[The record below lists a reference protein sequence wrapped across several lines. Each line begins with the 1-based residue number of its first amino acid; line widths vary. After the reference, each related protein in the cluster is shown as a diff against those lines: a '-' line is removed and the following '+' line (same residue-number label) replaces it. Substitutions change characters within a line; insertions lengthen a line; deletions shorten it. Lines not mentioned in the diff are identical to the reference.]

1 LVVEEVVGGDPVV
14 EEGPVV
20 WYTKQV
26 KTFHLG
32 RMPSWWAPAVGVG
45 RAVVVS
51 VEMDPL
57 PLYFQKRP

>member
-26 KTFHLG
+26 KTFHLE
-32 RMPSWWAPAVGVG
+32 RIPSSWAPTVGVVQL
-45 RAVVVS
+45 VVVS
-51 VEMDPL
+51 VEMEP
-57 PLYFQKRP
+57 PHQSFQKLP